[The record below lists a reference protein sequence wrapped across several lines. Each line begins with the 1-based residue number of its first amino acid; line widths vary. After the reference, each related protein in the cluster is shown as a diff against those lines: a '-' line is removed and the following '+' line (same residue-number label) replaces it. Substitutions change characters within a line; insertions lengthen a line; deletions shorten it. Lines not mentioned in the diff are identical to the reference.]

1 MSEQDE
7 TTNQPPVDDA
17 PAPERRKSRGLA
29 VAFVTLLSLASIAA
43 AGYLYWRVEGIAGS
57 GGIESRLRDDIARLE
72 REVVRARSMTRGGT
86 DEMQASIAE
95 LEQTQAAHGESLKQL
110 RASLPTEGR
119 ADRSPDPK
127 AWRLAEVEYLLRI
140 ANNRLLMER
149 DTRAADQM
157 LKTADAILEEL
168 DDYALHDVRAIL
180 ADERM
185 ALANAKT
192 ANAQSIFL
200 TLEAIKDA
208 LPELPLKQPEY
219 FELADASGSEATE
232 APLGEPLGEPIGK
245 PVDEPLGEP
254 LDETPTASGAEPDSI
269 GEALKDR
276 FFGLFEFRTRES
288 VAPRP
293 LIRPEEAIYL
303 ELNLRLALERAQLAM
318 LRGNQTLFATSLKT
332 AREWLDEYVNPEH
345 AATQRMA
352 QDLDRLASLDI
363 EQPMPDISGSLAR
376 LLELQRLRPD
386 PAPAPPVEPGPTE

>member
-1 MSEQDE
+1 MAEPDE

-57 GGIESRLRDDIARLE
+57 GGIESRLGDDMARLE
-72 REVVRARSMTRGGT
+72 REVARARSMTRSGT

-95 LEQTQAAHGESLKQL
+95 LEQTLVVYGESLKQL
-110 RASLPTEGR
+110 RASLPTEDR
-119 ADRSPDPK
+119 PDRSPDPK

-140 ANNRLLMER
+140 ANNRLLLER
-149 DTRAADQM
+149 DTRGADQM
-157 LKTADAILEEL
+157 LETADAILEEL
-168 DDYALHDVRAIL
+168 DDYALHDVRALL

-185 ALANAKT
+185 TLANTET
-192 ANAQSIFL
+192 ANTQSIFL
-200 TLEAIKDA
+200 TLEAIKNA

-219 FELADASGSEATE
+219 FELTDASGSEATE
-232 APLGEPLGEPIGK
+232 ARVSEPVGEP
-245 PVDEPLGEP
+245 VGEP
-254 LDETPTASGAEPDSI
+254 LDETPTASGSEPDSI
-269 GEALKDR
+269 GQALKDR
-276 FFGLFEFRTRES
+276 FFGLFEFRIRES

-293 LIRPEEAIYL
+293 LIRPDEAIYL
-303 ELNLRLALERAQLAM
+303 ERNLRLALDRAQLAM

-332 AREWLDEYVNPEH
+332 AREWLDGYVDPEH

-352 QDLDRLASLDI
+352 QDLERLASIDI

-376 LLELQRLRPD
+376 LLELQSLPADPAPD
-386 PAPAPPVEPGPTE
+386 PEPAPPVEQGQTE

>member
-29 VAFVTLLSLASIAA
+29 MAFVTLLSLASIAA

-72 REVVRARSMTRGGT
+72 REVVRARSMTGSGT

-95 LEQTQAAHGESLKQL
+95 LEQALAAYGESLQQVQ
-110 RASLPTEGR
+110 ASLTMEARP
-119 ADRSPDPK
+119 DRSPDPK

-157 LKTADAILEEL
+157 LETADAILEEL

-219 FELADASGSEATE
+219 FEVADASGSEATE
-232 APLGEPLGEPIGK
+232 APLGEP
-245 PVDEPLGEP
+245 
-254 LDETPTASGAEPDSI
+254 PTASGAELDSI

-332 AREWLDEYVNPEH
+332 AREWLDEYVDPEH

-376 LLELQRLRPD
+376 LLELQRLRQD
-386 PAPAPPVEPGPTE
+386 PEPAPPVEQGQTE

>member
-1 MSEQDE
+1 MSEPDE
-7 TTNQPPVDDA
+7 TTNQPPLGEA
-17 PAPERRKSRGLA
+17 EAPERRKSRGLA

-57 GGIESRLRDDIARLE
+57 GGIESRLREDIARLE
-72 REVVRARSMTRGGT
+72 REVDRTRSMARTSS
-86 DEMQASIAE
+86 DELRASIAE
-95 LEQTQAAHGESLKQL
+95 LEQTLDAHGESLRQAQTGL
-110 RASLPTEGR
+110 STEGPR
-119 ADRSPDPK
+119 DRSPDPK

-157 LKTADAILEEL
+157 LETADAILEEL

-219 FELADASGSEATE
+219 FEVADASGSEATE
-232 APLGEPLGEPIGK
+232 APLGEPAGEPVG
-245 PVDEPLGEP
+245 EPLGEP

-332 AREWLDEYVNPEH
+332 AREWLDEYVDPEH

-386 PAPAPPVEPGPTE
+386 PEPAPPVEPGPTE

>member
-7 TTNQPPVDDA
+7 TTNEPPVDDA

-157 LKTADAILEEL
+157 LETADAILEEL

-219 FELADASGSEATE
+219 FELTDASGSEATE
-232 APLGEPLGEPIGK
+232 APLG
-245 PVDEPLGEP
+245 EPLGEP

-288 VAPRP
+288 IAPRP

-332 AREWLDEYVNPEH
+332 AREWLDEYVDPEH

-363 EQPMPDISGSLAR
+363 EQPLPDISGSLAR
-376 LLELQRLRPD
+376 LLELQRLRTD
-386 PAPAPPVEPGPTE
+386 PAPPVEQG

>member
-1 MSEQDE
+1 MSEPDE
-7 TTNQPPVDDA
+7 TTNQPPLGEA
-17 PAPERRKSRGLA
+17 EAPERRKSRGLA
-29 VAFVTLLSLASIAA
+29 VAFVGLLSLASIAV
-43 AGYLYWRVEGIAGS
+43 AGYLYWRVEGIGGS

-72 REVVRARSMTRGGT
+72 REVDRTRSMARTSS
-86 DEMQASIAE
+86 DELRASIAE
-95 LEQTQAAHGESLKQL
+95 LEQTLDAHGESLRQAQTGL
-110 RASLPTEGR
+110 STEGPR
-119 ADRSPDPK
+119 DRSPDPK

-149 DTRAADQM
+149 DTRGADQM
-157 LKTADAILEEL
+157 LATADAILEEL
-168 DDYALHDVRAIL
+168 DDYALHDVRAVL
-180 ADERM
+180 AEERM
-185 ALANAKT
+185 ALANTKT

-208 LPELPLKQPEY
+208 LRELPLKQPEY
-219 FELADASGSEATE
+219 FELTDASGIEATE
-232 APLGEPLGEPIGK
+232 APLGEP
-245 PVDEPLGEP
+245 VGEP
-254 LDETPTASGAEPDSI
+254 LDQTATASGAEPDSI

-332 AREWLDEYVNPEH
+332 AREWLDEYVDPEH